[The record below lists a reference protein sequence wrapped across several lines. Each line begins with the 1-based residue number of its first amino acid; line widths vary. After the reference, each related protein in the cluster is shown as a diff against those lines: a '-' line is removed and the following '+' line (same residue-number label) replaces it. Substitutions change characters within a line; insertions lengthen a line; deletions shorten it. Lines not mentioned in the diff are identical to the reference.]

1 MEDFTIGDDLQFENG
16 DFKIS
21 ESSQQNIEH
30 IMLSHKGAYKEH
42 PLLGVGIV
50 DYLKGNTT
58 INRLRLEAEIEKQ
71 LKHDDFNVKIID
83 VSNIENITIDGN
95 Y

>member
-1 MEDFTIGDDLQFENG
+1 MNDFIFNKDLQIENG
-16 DFKIS
+16 DFKVD
-21 ESSQQNIEH
+21 ESSQQSIEH
-30 IMLSHKGAYKEH
+30 LLLSHKGAYKEH

-50 DYLKGNTT
+50 EYLKGNTT

-71 LKHDDFNVKIID
+71 LAHDGFNVKIID
-83 VSNIENITIDGN
+83 VSDIQNIVIDGN